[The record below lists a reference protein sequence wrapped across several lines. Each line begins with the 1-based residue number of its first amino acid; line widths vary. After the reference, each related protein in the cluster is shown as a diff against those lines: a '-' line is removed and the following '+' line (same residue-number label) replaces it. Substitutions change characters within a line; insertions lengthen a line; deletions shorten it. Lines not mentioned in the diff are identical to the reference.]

1 MPFSAERS
9 LHAIRRY
16 QQQRLWQV
24 AIMCALLVL
33 IGAWLSG
40 PLSARLLYMTEL
52 GLLPVLYLL
61 YKQRAE
67 EANDWFLWMLTIA
80 VSGLLML
87 NNAVFEPAIMCFPV
101 LLVYAAL
108 FGRPGMYFRLLA
120 FMLVFVITLCCAILL
135 GYWPQTTPA
144 MTWPSLTVAILV
156 LLASGFTV
164 RMLASGYRTLLQSLQ
179 VENDRVK
186 ASEQR
191 LSELAEH
198 DSLTGLLNR
207 HGAAQHFAD
216 SPLSARALLFIDLDH
231 FKPINDALGHA
242 TGDAVLHYLAD
253 KLRRQLQPDE
263 WACRFG
269 GDEFVLVLQHDAE
282 LIGRIEQLLNLCQQE
297 IPIGAYPL
305 KLSASIGVALAP
317 EHGDDFTEL
326 CRKADMAMYRAK
338 ADGRNT
344 WQFYQASLDDQQ
356 HTTLKL
362 ITLLRQALQRDQIEV
377 VYQPKFRLQPFAM
390 TGVEALMRWHCPELG
405 QINPAQF
412 IPLAEETGLIDELG
426 LFVLRQA
433 CLQAKQWQQQ
443 GYFLHVAVNVSGK
456 QLRSGL
462 LPAQIAYALQTSQ
475 LDARYLQLELTE
487 SSLIGDHLHIQQQL
501 EQLGELGVSLA
512 IDDFG
517 TGYSNLQY
525 LSRFAAGT
533 LKIDQSFV
541 RNLPQRP
548 QDLALVRGIIRL
560 ADSLQLATVAEGVED
575 EASYRL
581 LQELGCDEAQGYYWA
596 KPLKAAELTAALSSK
611 RWDLWQ
617 SDAL

>member
-1 MPFSAERS
+1 MSTPAERS
-9 LHAIRRY
+9 IQSMRRY
-16 QQQRLWQV
+16 QHTRLWQV
-24 AIMCALLVL
+24 AIMCALIVLV
-33 IGAWLSG
+33 GAWLSG
-40 PLSARLLYMTEL
+40 PQSSRLLYLTEL

-67 EANDWFLWMLTIA
+67 EANSWFLWMLTIA

-87 NNAVFEPAIMCFPV
+87 NNAVFEPAVMCYPV

-108 FGRPGMYFRLLA
+108 FGRPGMYFQLLA
-120 FMLVFVITLCCAILL
+120 FMLVFVITLCTLILL

-144 MTWPSLTVAILV
+144 MTWSSLAVAVLV

-164 RMLASGYRTLLQSLQ
+164 RMLASGYRTLMQSLQ
-179 VENDRVK
+179 AENDRVK

-207 HGAAQHFAD
+207 HGAAQHFLD
-216 SPLSARALLFIDLDH
+216 CTLQSRALLFIDLDH

-242 TGDAVLHYLAD
+242 TGDAVLHHLAQQ
-253 KLRRQLQPDE
+253 LRQQLQPNE

-269 GDEFVLVLQHDAE
+269 GDEFVLVLQHDVE
-282 LIGRIEQLLNLCQQE
+282 LTGRIEQLLSLCQQE

-305 KLSASIGVALAP
+305 KLSASIGVALSP

-344 WQFYQASLDDQQ
+344 WQFYQAGLDDQQ
-356 HTTLKL
+356 HTTLTL
-362 ITLLRQALQRDQIEV
+362 ITLLRQALHREQIEV
-377 VYQPKFRLQPFAM
+377 VYQPKFQLEPFAL

-405 QINPAQF
+405 HVSPARF

-426 LFVLRQA
+426 VFVLRQA
-433 CLQAKQWQQQ
+433 CQQAQQWQQQ
-443 GYFLHVAVNVSGK
+443 GWPLHMAVNVSGR

-462 LPAQIAYALQTSQ
+462 LPAQVAYTLQRTG
-475 LDARYLQLELTE
+475 LDAHQLQIELTE
-487 SSLIGDHLHIQQQL
+487 SSLIGDHQHIQQQL
-501 EQLGELGVSLA
+501 EQLGDLGVALA

-575 EASYRL
+575 EASYHL
-581 LQELGCDEAQGYYWA
+581 LRSLGCNEAQGYFWS
-596 KPLKAAELTAALSSK
+596 KPLNAADLTAALQAK
-611 RWDLWQ
+611 RWPLAR
-617 SDAL
+617 SH